1 MLINS
6 RCLNDPEVLYL
17 IKQLEKENQQ
27 LKDENLKLK
36 ETILNLTNKGVE
48 DYYE

>member
-6 RCLNDPEVLYL
+6 RWLNDPEVLYL

-36 ETILNLTNKGVE
+36 ETILNLTNKG
-48 DYYE
+48 